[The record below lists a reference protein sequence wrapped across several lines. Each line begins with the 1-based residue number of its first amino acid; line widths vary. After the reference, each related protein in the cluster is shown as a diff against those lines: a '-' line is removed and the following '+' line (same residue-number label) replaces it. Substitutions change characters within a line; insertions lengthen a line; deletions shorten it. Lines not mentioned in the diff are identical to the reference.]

1 MDRNILITG
10 GAGFIG
16 SHVVEHFA
24 EKYSNYKIV
33 VMDILTYAANLDFYN
48 ELADGKYKN
57 VSVYNGDIRSS
68 FDCRHI
74 LRTDNINAI
83 IHLAAES
90 HVDNSIENANV
101 FAETNVTG
109 TLNLLNAAKEV
120 WKDKLGEHVFY
131 HISTDEVYGHLEAD
145 SDPFTEN
152 TPYDPRSPYSA
163 SKASSDHFVRAFFN
177 TFELPTII
185 SNCSNNYGERQHV
198 EKLLPKTITNLLTNK
213 KIPVYGR
220 GENIRDWLYVKD
232 HVKAIDVIFHEGEF
246 GETYN
251 IGGDSE
257 IANIDIVKMLI
268 DIHIKSEIKEMNILS
283 PEYVDYIKF
292 VADRKGHDFRYA
304 INHEKL
310 SKNIGWKP
318 ETKLYEGL
326 KRTYEYYKS
335 KLSLNEN
342 S

>member
-1 MDRNILITG
+1 MKRNILITG

-24 EKYSNYKIV
+24 KKYPDYNIV
-33 VMDILTYAANLDFYN
+33 VMDSITYAADEDFFK
-48 ELADGKYKN
+48 ELEIRFSN
-57 VSVYNGDIRSS
+57 VITLRQDIRDIRACNWIIKD
-68 FDCRHI
+68 F
-74 LRTDNINAI
+74 NIDGV

-90 HVDNSIENANV
+90 HVDNSIVNANIFV
-101 FAETNVTG
+101 ETNVMG
-109 TLNLLNAAKEV
+109 TLNLLNAAKNNWEN
-120 WKDKLGEHVFY
+120 KNGEHVFY

-145 SDPFTEN
+145 SNPFTEN
-152 TPYDPRSPYSA
+152 TPYNPRSPYSA

-198 EKLLPKTITNLLTNK
+198 EKLLPKTITNLLIGK
-213 KIPVYGR
+213 KIPVYGT

-232 HVKAIDVIFHEGEF
+232 HVQAIDKIFHEGEF

-257 IANIDIVKMLI
+257 ISNIDIVKKLI
-268 DIHIKSEIKEMNILS
+268 NIHINSELKHMKGLIAANYD
-283 PEYVDYIKF
+283 EYIEF

-304 INHEKL
+304 INHNKL
-310 SKNIGWKP
+310 THDIGWRP
-318 ETKLYEGL
+318 EMKLYDGL
-326 KRTYEYYKS
+326 EQTYKYYKS
-335 KLSLNEN
+335 KLKY
-342 S
+342 